1 MLAGFKT
8 ILIGAALA
16 VVPSITDYFAIV
28 DWSFLGAKGALIASG
43 VTMIVLRLITTT
55 AVFKGKE

>member
-16 VVPSITDYFAIV
+16 VVPTLTEYAGMI

-43 VTMIVLRLITTT
+43 ITMIVLRLITTT
-55 AVFKGKE
+55 PAFRGKE